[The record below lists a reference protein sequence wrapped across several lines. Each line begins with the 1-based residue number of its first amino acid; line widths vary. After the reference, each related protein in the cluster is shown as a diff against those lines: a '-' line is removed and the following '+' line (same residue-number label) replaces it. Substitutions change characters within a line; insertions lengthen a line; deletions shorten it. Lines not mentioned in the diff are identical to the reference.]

1 MKLSTLYT
9 AFAGFVALH
18 VVSAV
23 TETQELR
30 KTKVKMKTHSNTRT
44 TTIPAATII
53 ITTTATH
60 HENHHRNKN
69 YDACRQYQPQYSH
82 YYITIH
88 SKSFY
93 QPAATANQQ
102 HPPQNLQGVQQPSVT
117 WTRIVATLQQEKYNC
132 TDNSRIVHKRRCL
145 HQGLAFARTMVG

>member
-9 AFAGFVALH
+9 AFAGLVALH

-30 KTKVKMKTHSNTRT
+30 KTKSQNEDTQQHADNNNTSSNHHNNNNSNTSREPPSEQKLRRMQAIP
-44 TTIPAATII
+44 TTIFSLLHYHPQQII
-53 ITTTATH
+53 L
-60 HENHHRNKN
+60 
-69 YDACRQYQPQYSH
+69 P
-82 YYITIH
+82 
-88 SKSFY
+88 
-93 QPAATANQQ
+93 TANQQ
-102 HPPQNLQGVQQPSVT
+102 HLPQNLQGVQQPSVT